1 MTQLNNMSKS
11 IKGVFLSILL
21 VSSLLSVAMLD
32 NVEAQEKPVTAKS
45 IGFEK
50 TTIVEFEN
58 TGNTDVQTFRLW
70 LGSDFSFKSFKTE
83 KGWTGQKTP
92 QGVLV
97 FSTEIPVKPGESV
110 KFGIKTDKEK
120 PGINWKA
127 LDKTDEQIEIGKTL
141 VSDLPEP
148 EKKTSES
155 TTKSDDGILSDSTFR
170 LIPEK
175 PKVGSTIRVTG
186 DSFGA
191 NHEFDFYL
199 DKKKLD
205 SFETDGDGNFIFTT
219 KIPEDENPDR
229 VEFIIKD
236 KQGNEKLISLRLGES
251 EDRLAMSEEIPLK
264 LLNPPLV
271 VNPGQVILVKGEGEP
286 GSTVT
291 LTTKDPEGNIVATNT
306 AEIDSNGAWT
316 RETLLPLDTPLGKY
330 SVEITDGR
338 ESKLFNVEVESA
350 LTIQIVPSQIK
361 FDPGSI
367 MKFNG
372 TVNPNEEI
380 EVLLENP
387 LGIEV
392 FSDIIQVDESGFVE
406 FEFETSFSD
415 EEGTYVLTAFQGDE
429 AAITLVGLGELPQA
443 QLVAKMDK
451 LNYKAGDIAKIALD
465 GPASS
470 TLTLLIINPS
480 DKEKESDTI
489 VLGPDGKG
497 IYELDLT
504 GYASGVYTTVVK
516 RASSV
521 TEEQFS
527 VGLLTGSGEIDIT
540 TTKIEYEPGDS
551 ILILGNTAKGN
562 VLVTLTLLDPD
573 ENKIKE
579 KEIVAKKYE
588 DVGKISESG
597 FRIPTDAVPGS
608 WKIKA
613 SSGSNFDF
621 TEFDVVPDTEV
632 TGMTVTIDSIDTLPT
647 IGKIVNIRVL
657 GAEQSVVLIIKSSLG
672 DPVGTPLGIVAT
684 SGGEIRTPWPVP
696 TGTPPG
702 TYTVIVTDAFN
713 NATATF
719 ELE

>member
-83 KGWTGQKTP
+83 RGWTGQKTP

-291 LTTKDPEGNIVATNT
+291 LTTKDPEGNIVSTNT

-597 FRIPTDAVPGS
+597 FRIPTDAIPGP

-657 GAEQSVVLIIKSSLG
+657 GAQQSVKFDIKSSLG
-672 DPVGTPLGIVAT
+672 DIVGHLEFIAT
-684 SGGEIRTPWPVP
+684 SAGEVRTPWPVP

-702 TYTVIVTDAFN
+702 TYTIIVTDAFN

>member
-1 MTQLNNMSKS
+1 MTQLNSMSKS

-32 NVEAQEKPVTAKS
+32 NVEALEKPVTAKS
-45 IGFEK
+45 VGFEK

-148 EKKTSES
+148 EKKTSEP

-191 NHEFDFYL
+191 NHELDFYL

-219 KIPEDENPDR
+219 QIPEDENPVR

-251 EDRLAMSEEIPLK
+251 EDRLAMSDDIPLRI
-264 LLNPPLV
+264 LNPPSV

-286 GSTVT
+286 SSTVT
-291 LTTKDPEGNIVATNT
+291 LTTRDPEGNIVSTNI
-306 AEIDSNGAWT
+306 AEIDNNGKWT

-338 ESKLFNVEVESA
+338 ESKLFSVEVESA

-380 EVLLENP
+380 EIVLENP

-415 EEGTYVLTAFQGDE
+415 AEGTYVLTAFQGDE
-429 AAITLVGLGELPQA
+429 AAITLVGLGELPVP

-451 LNYKAGDIAKIALD
+451 LNYKAGDVANIALD

-470 TLTLLIINPS
+470 TITLLIINPS
-480 DKEKESDTI
+480 DQEKITDTT

-497 IYELDLT
+497 SYQLDLT
-504 GYASGVYTTVVK
+504 GYASGVYTTVAK

-521 TEEQFS
+521 TEHQFS
-527 VGLLTGSGEIDIT
+527 VGLLTGSGDIDIS

-551 ILILGNTAKGN
+551 ILILGVSAKGD
-562 VLVTLTLLDPD
+562 VLITLTLLDPD

-579 KEIVAKKYE
+579 KEIFATKYE
-588 DVGKISESG
+588 GEGKISESG
-597 FRIPTDAVPGS
+597 FRIPTDAVPGD

-613 SSGSNFDF
+613 TSGPNFDF
-621 TEFDVVPDTEV
+621 AEFDVVPDTEV
-632 TGMTVTIDSIDTLPT
+632 AGMIVTIESIYTLPT
-647 IGKIVNIRVL
+647 IGQIVNIRVI
-657 GAEQSVVLIIKSSLG
+657 GATQSVQFDIKSSLG
-672 DPVGTPLGIVAT
+672 DIVGHLELLAT
-684 SGGEIRTPWPVP
+684 SAGEVKTPWPVP

-702 TYTVIVTDAFN
+702 TYTVIVTDPYY

>member
-1 MTQLNNMSKS
+1 MIQFNSMSKS
-11 IKGVFLSILL
+11 FKGVFLSLLL
-21 VSSLLSVAMLD
+21 VSSLLSVALLD
-32 NVEAQEKPVTAKS
+32 YAEAQEKPVTAKS
-45 IGFEK
+45 VGFEK

-141 VSDLPEP
+141 VSDLPES
-148 EKKTSES
+148 EKKTSEP
-155 TTKSDDGILSDSTFR
+155 TTKLGNGISSDSIFR

-205 SFETDGDGNFIFTT
+205 SFETDGNGNFIFTT
-219 KIPEDENPDR
+219 KIPDDENPVR
-229 VEFIIKD
+229 VEFIVKD
-236 KQGNEKLISLRLGES
+236 KQGNEKVVSLRLGES
-251 EDRLAMSEEIPLK
+251 EDRLATNDEIPLK
-264 LLNPPLV
+264 IVNPPSV
-271 VNPGQVILVKGEGEP
+271 VSPGQVILVKGEGEP
-286 GSTVT
+286 GSTIT
-291 LTTKDPEGNIVATNT
+291 LTTKDPEGSIISTNT
-306 AEIDSNGAWT
+306 AEVDNNGEWT
-316 RETLLPLDTPLGKY
+316 RETLLPLTTPLGKY

-338 ESKLFNVEVESA
+338 ENKLFNIEVKSIH
-350 LTIQIVPSQIK
+350 TIQIVPSQIK
-361 FDPGSI
+361 FEPGTI
-367 MKFNG
+367 MIFNG

-380 EVLLENP
+380 EVILENP
-387 LGIEV
+387 FGVEV

-406 FEFETSFSD
+406 FEFKTSFSD
-415 EEGTYVLTAFQGDE
+415 EEGTYVLTAFQGDD
-429 AAITLVGLGELPQA
+429 AVITIVGLGELPAA

-451 LNYKAGDIAKIALD
+451 LNYKAGDVAKIALD
-465 GPASS
+465 GPASA
-470 TLTLLIINPS
+470 TITLLIINPS
-480 DKEKESDTI
+480 DQEKISDTV

-497 IYELDLT
+497 SYDLDLT

-516 RASSV
+516 RASTV
-521 TEEQFS
+521 TEDQFS
-527 VGLLTGSGEIDIT
+527 VGLQTGSGDIDIS
-540 TTKIEYEPGDS
+540 TTKIEYAPGDS
-551 ILILGNTAKGN
+551 ILILGDTVKGD
-562 VLVTLTLLDPD
+562 VLVTLVLLDPD
-573 ENKIKE
+573 ENEIKV
-579 KEIVAKKYE
+579 KETWATKYE

-597 FRIPTDAVPGS
+597 FRIPTDAVPGA

-621 TEFDVVPDTEV
+621 AEFDVVPDTEV
-632 TGMTVTIDSIDTLPT
+632 EGMTIIIEGIDTIPT

-657 GAEQSVVLIIKSSLG
+657 GVQQSVQLDIKSSTGDIIGHLELG
-672 DPVGTPLGIVAT
+672 AT
-684 SGGEIRTPWPVP
+684 AGGEIRTPWPVP

-702 TYTVIVTDAFN
+702 TYTLIVTDPFN
-713 NATATF
+713 TETATF

>member
-141 VSDLPEP
+141 VSDLAEP
-148 EKKTSES
+148 EKKTSEP
-155 TTKSDDGILSDSTFR
+155 TTKSDNGILSDSTFR

-186 DSFGA
+186 DSFGV

-205 SFETDGDGNFIFTT
+205 SFESDDDGNFIFTT

-229 VEFIIKD
+229 VEFIVKD
-236 KQGNEKLISLRLGES
+236 KQGNEKVISLRLGES
-251 EDRLAMSEEIPLK
+251 EDRLAMGEEIPLK
-264 LLNPPLV
+264 LLNPPSV
-271 VNPGQVILVKGEGEP
+271 VNPGQVILVNGEGEP
-286 GSTVT
+286 SSTVT
-291 LTTKDPEGNIVATNT
+291 LTIKDVEGNIISTNT
-306 AEIDSNGAWT
+306 AEIDNNGKWT
-316 RETLLPLDTPLGKY
+316 RETLLSLDTPLGKY

-338 ESKLFNVEVESA
+338 ESKLFNFDVESSQ
-350 LTIQIVPSQIK
+350 TIQIVPSQIK
-361 FDPGSI
+361 FDPGTI
-367 MKFNG
+367 MIFNG
-372 TVNPNEEI
+372 TVNPNEEL
-380 EVLLENP
+380 EVVLENP
-387 LGIEV
+387 LGTEV

-429 AAITLVGLGELPQA
+429 AAITLVGLGELPKA

-465 GPASS
+465 GPASA
-470 TLTLLIINPS
+470 TITILIINPS
-480 DKEKESDTI
+480 DKEEKNDLVI
-489 VLGPDGKG
+489 LGPDGRG
-497 IYELDLT
+497 SYELDLT
-504 GYASGVYTTVVK
+504 GYASGVYTTVAK

-527 VGLLTGSGEIDIT
+527 VGLQTGSGDIEIS
-540 TTKIEYEPGDS
+540 TTKLEYEPGDP
-551 ILILGNTAKGN
+551 ILILGDTTKGD
-562 VLVTLTLLDPD
+562 VLVTLVLLDPD
-573 ENKIKE
+573 DNEIKV
-579 KEIVAKKYE
+579 KETWATKAE
-588 DVGKISESG
+588 DKGKISESG
-597 FRIPTDAVPGS
+597 FRIPTDAISGA

-613 SSGSNFDF
+613 SSGPNFDF
-621 TEFDVVPDTEV
+621 AEFDVVPDTELV
-632 TGMTVTIDSIDTLPT
+632 GMTITIEGIETLPS

-657 GAEQSVVLIIKSSLG
+657 GAQQSVEFDIKSELG
-672 DPVGTPLGIVAT
+672 DIIDQLVGRAT
-684 SGGEIRTPWPVP
+684 SDGEVRMPWPVP
-696 TGTPPG
+696 IGTPPG
-702 TYTVIVTDAFN
+702 TYTIIVTDAFSN
-713 NATATF
+713 TTATF

>member
-141 VSDLPEP
+141 VSDLSEP

-205 SFETDGDGNFIFTT
+205 SFETDSDGNFIFTT

-236 KQGNEKLISLRLGES
+236 KQGNEKVISLRLGES

-286 GSTVT
+286 SSTVT
-291 LTTKDPEGNIVATNT
+291 LTTRDPEGNIIATNT

-470 TLTLLIINPS
+470 IITLLIINPS
-480 DKEKESDTI
+480 DQETESDTI

-497 IYELDLT
+497 IYDLDLT

-527 VGLLTGSGEIDIT
+527 VGLLTGSGEIDIN

-588 DVGKISESG
+588 DSGKISESG
-597 FRIPTDAVPGS
+597 FRIPTDAVPGP

-632 TGMTVTIDSIDTLPT
+632 TGMTVTIDGIDTLPT

-657 GAEQSVVLIIKSSLG
+657 GAQQSVEFDIKSSLG
-672 DPVGTPLGIVAT
+672 DIVGHLEFIAT
-684 SGGEIRTPWPVP
+684 SAGEVRTPWPVP

-702 TYTVIVTDAFN
+702 TYTIIVTDAFN
-713 NATATF
+713 NATVTF